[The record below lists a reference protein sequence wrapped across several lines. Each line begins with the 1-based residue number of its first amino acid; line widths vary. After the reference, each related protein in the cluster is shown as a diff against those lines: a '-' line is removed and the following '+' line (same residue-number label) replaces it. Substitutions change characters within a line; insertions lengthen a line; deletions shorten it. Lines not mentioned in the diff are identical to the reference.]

1 MASVPGGGE
10 NKKKPG
16 GGENKKKPRH
26 NEGEQPQIQPRQVL
40 RADGFPQFNFPF
52 SGGVASGRNSRQN
65 LERDT
70 TTSPSEQS
78 REYDDSSREYES
90 DDFEE
95 EPLPQFDPQTGGGPR
110 VTTHTAVG
118 VYNDNGGRN
127 YSVPRWGQESGACR
141 RRQQQPQP
149 WELREG
155 CAGGPSDMRLIPT
168 FRSHVAHGLYTGT
181 LNRGVIFCYHK
192 SESLD
197 CILQGYNFCNED
209 AEAKV
214 RQSGLAHLVDIT
226 LRKELD
232 TALISAF
239 IERWQPD
246 TNTFHMPFG
255 EMTILLHDVH
265 HILGVPVDGERMSV
279 DTGEMLTLDVDMC
292 ELLGKTKGQ
301 ISMGAK
307 RPEGREWAAWYN
319 GHGLLGDEALQY
331 VRMHGT
337 ASREAQCY
345 LLLLLGSTL
354 FVDKSKDR
362 VKAVVNL
369 FLKNPELVNGYAWG
383 AGALAWLYR
392 QLGIASHADA
402 TCMAG
407 CLTLLQCWIYDHFP
421 SLRPSQLKPRD
432 VPDGQPFASRWR
444 GIPPLAS
451 YERDNHLVH
460 HYREAIDNL
469 TARQV
474 DWTPYGQFPH
484 IKLRRSLYSGGV
496 ISFADVSEVY
506 DPARCLRQFGYQ
518 QMIPHWPLKL
528 PAGYIVKYNNVQE
541 QLWNKVESQCL
552 GLDMCS
558 RPCQSRPWE
567 VVEGYMEWYKKY
579 SHPQILSLSRHRR
592 GFVDSDVVLREIL
605 TKIAP
610 VLDAGGE
617 SREQFRARSDEF
629 YDIIKGVQQLWAEY
643 KQMVGQP

>member
-1 MASVPGGGE
+1 M
-10 NKKKPG
+10 
-16 GGENKKKPRH
+16 
-26 NEGEQPQIQPRQVL
+26 
-40 RADGFPQFNFPF
+40 
-52 SGGVASGRNSRQN
+52 
-65 LERDT
+65 
-70 TTSPSEQS
+70 
-78 REYDDSSREYES
+78 
-90 DDFEE
+90 
-95 EPLPQFDPQTGGGPR
+95 
-110 VTTHTAVG
+110 
-118 VYNDNGGRN
+118 
-127 YSVPRWGQESGACR
+127 
-141 RRQQQPQP
+141 
-149 WELREG
+149 
-155 CAGGPSDMRLIPT
+155 
-168 FRSHVAHGLYTGT
+168 
-181 LNRGVIFCYHK
+181 
-192 SESLD
+192 
-197 CILQGYNFCNED
+197 
-209 AEAKV
+209 
-214 RQSGLAHLVDIT
+214 AHLVDIT

-232 TALISAF
+232 TTLISAF

-292 ELLGKTKGQ
+292 ELLGMTKGQ

-307 RPEGREWAAWYN
+307 RPGGRERAAWYN

-369 FLKNPELVNGYAWG
+369 FLKNPELVNG
-383 AGALAWLYR
+383 
-392 QLGIASHADA
+392 
-402 TCMAG
+402 
-407 CLTLLQCWIYDHFP
+407 
-421 SLRPSQLKPRD
+421 LRPSQLKPRD

-451 YERDNHLVH
+451 YKRDNHLVH

-474 DWTPYGQFPH
+474 DWTPYGQSPH

-496 ISFADVSEVY
+496 ISFADVSEV
-506 DPARCLRQFGYQ
+506 
-518 QMIPHWPLKL
+518 
-528 PAGYIVKYNNVQE
+528 
-541 QLWNKVESQCL
+541 
-552 GLDMCS
+552 
-558 RPCQSRPWE
+558 
-567 VVEGYMEWYKKY
+567 
-579 SHPQILSLSRHRR
+579 
-592 GFVDSDVVLREIL
+592 LREIF

-617 SREQFRARSDEF
+617 SREQLRARSDEF

-643 KQMVGQP
+643 KQMLGQP